1 MNYILPLALVVA
13 SNVMYQICAK
23 AVPSGINPLA
33 SLTVT
38 YAVGTVLSLV
48 LYFILNRDV
57 NLFAEYRKL
66 NWAPFLLGVS
76 IVGLEVGFILAYKAG
91 WQMSILQ
98 VVQGIILAMILL
110 FIGFIFFKEGITWNK
125 IAGVVVC
132 LAGLTLINFR

>member
-23 AVPSGINPLA
+23 AVPGGINPLA

-48 LYFILNRDV
+48 LYFILNRDA

-98 VVQGIILAMILL
+98 VVQGIILAIILL

>member
-23 AVPSGINPLA
+23 AVPGGINPLA

-48 LYFILNRDV
+48 LFFLLNMDA

-98 VVQGIILAMILL
+98 VVQGILLAMILL
-110 FIGFIFFKEGITWNK
+110 VVGFIFFKEGITWNK
-125 IAGVVVC
+125 IVGVVVC

>member
-23 AVPSGINPLA
+23 AVPGGINPLA

-48 LYFILNRDV
+48 LYFILNRDAS
-57 NLFAEYRKL
+57 LFAEYRKL

-98 VVQGIILAMILL
+98 VVQGILLAMILL
-110 FIGFIFFKEGITWNK
+110 VVGFIFFKEGITWNK

>member
-1 MNYILPLALVVA
+1 MNYILPLAMVVA

-23 AVPSGINPLA
+23 SVPGGINPLA

-48 LYFILNRDV
+48 LYFILNRDA

-98 VVQGIILAMILL
+98 VVQGILLAIILL

>member
-23 AVPSGINPLA
+23 AVPGGINPLA

-48 LYFILNRDV
+48 LFFILNKDAS
-57 NLFAEYRKL
+57 LFAEYRKL